1 MRVVCRSPH
10 AGQVR
15 IVREAFDQHG
25 EGCMWNA
32 QERSASHDTCT
43 TLQVTLVELVRT
55 APSCASLVKCQYLRR
70 TTLHGGYTRFEP
82 VIAQHWPSATQ
93 MLESV
98 LEKLSVRF
106 AG

>member
-55 APSCASLVKCQYLRR
+55 APSCASLVKYSTQENYAPRGVYAVR
-70 TTLHGGYTRFEP
+70 ARDSP
-82 VIAQHWPSATQ
+82 SRPSATQ
-93 MLESV
+93 TL
-98 LEKLSVRF
+98 
-106 AG
+106 